1 MNAPRSRL
9 AVIGFF
15 ATACCVLPFALVG
28 AEEDKAAGSSPS
40 SPPTSSPS
48 PSPSPLTRS
57 IAALHTAVSGNLD
70 YCDEWLAG
78 KDYKTLAVTAE
89 GVQLLA
95 DALRRFSDGAQWK
108 AAGDEL
114 RDGARGLQQAA
125 KAQDAAKCKAALM
138 VLRERG
144 ARFAKLRPG
153 GKPAATVRPSA
164 SLRSMMSLLDGTF
177 ADAKASLAFGEAE
190 TAKST
195 AIVLAEL
202 GRVVSNY
209 RNDERWS
216 KMSREMIAAALET
229 AEMKSDDPKAVRVQL
244 RGVYQR
250 CEACH
255 NRKR

>member
-1 MNAPRSRL
+1 MNAPRRRL

-15 ATACCVLPFALVG
+15 AAACCVLHLALAG
-28 AEEDKAAGSSPS
+28 AEQETAEEEKAAGSSAS
-40 SPPTSSPS
+40 SPPPPPATPS
-48 PSPSPLTRS
+48 
-57 IAALHTAVSGNLD
+57 IVALHTAVSGNLD
-70 YCDEWLAG
+70 YCDDWLAG
-78 KDYKTLAVTAE
+78 KDFKTLAVTAE
-89 GVQLLA
+89 GIQLLA
-95 DALRRFSDGAQWK
+95 DALGRFGDGPQWK

-114 RDGARGLQQAA
+114 REGARLLQQAA
-125 KAQDAAKCKAALM
+125 KAQDAAKCKAALA

-144 ARFAKLRPG
+144 ARFVKLKPS
-153 GKPAATVRPSA
+153 GKPAKGARPSA
-164 SLRSMMSLLDGTF
+164 SLRSMMSLLDGTY

-190 TAKST
+190 AAKST

-209 RNDERWS
+209 RGDERWS

-229 AEMKSDDPKAVRVQL
+229 AEMKSDDPQAVRAQL

-255 NRKR
+255 NRQR